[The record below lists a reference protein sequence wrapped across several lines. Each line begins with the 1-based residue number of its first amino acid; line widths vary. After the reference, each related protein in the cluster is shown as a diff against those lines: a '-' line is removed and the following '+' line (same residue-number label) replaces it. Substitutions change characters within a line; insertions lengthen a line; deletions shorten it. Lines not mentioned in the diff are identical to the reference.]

1 MPQRMKDYGRISI
14 NRMYQTIT
22 TAGDVVEGAATV
34 GTSET
39 NVLEMVAQNFKS
51 FFIEGR
57 NTHASQTCTFKIYG
71 TRKFIESVP
80 ATGDAHWTATGAHW
94 AILDTQST
102 VAALTNTTPKEFIDK
117 GYTYLLVTAQ
127 GSGSGTT
134 LISRAM
140 FTTY

>member
-1 MPQRMKDYGRISI
+1 MKDFGRVSM

-22 TAGDVVEGAATV
+22 NTGDTAEGAVTV

-57 NTHASQTCTFKIYG
+57 NTHGTQTCTFKIYG

-80 ATGDAHWTATGAHW
+80 ATGDAHWTASGTHW
-94 AILDTQST
+94 ALLNTQSA
-102 VAALTNTTPKEFIDK
+102 VAANTNTTPQSFIDA

-127 GSGSGTT
+127 GSGAGTT